1 MNQYFPRYNNSSNN
15 IKVELDLSN
24 YATKDDVKNITHVD
38 VSSYATKTN
47 LAALKTEVDKIDVSK
62 LKTVPDDLA
71 KLSNVVKNEVVKKTD
86 FSADTYVTRTKF
98 STDTNALDDKIDK
111 VEKKIPDISSLETK
125 RNVTALV
132 NNLNNKIDNLK
143 INDYAKKTS
152 LTNYMLTS
160 TFNTKS
166 TELESKI
173 KDADIIAKSAVT
185 KANSIKSDLNDY
197 VKKTDVANDITTIKN
212 DYVTNASFTS
222 RLNYLKSQHIAT
234 EVKTVDDK
242 TKKNA
247 SDILGFE
254 SRLKQK
260 EDSVDEVQRG
270 NALTSG
276 RDYYLDKMYLLYEC
290 KAFSFKYTS
299 GKINLRKSTGL
310 NNYSRDSDMD
320 AVSVA
325 TTTLPPLIDNGRMS
339 VRLEGAYFK
348 QMRLLLPNNDNIVN
362 IYIVYLID
370 PISNS
375 RNTDYTVQNALFGG
389 VKITKNATDTSKHKY
404 EGYGICFDEGGTFSK
419 GGINNGRNVL
429 IFGVH
434 ENSLVHANNKAN
446 NIYVMGDLFVQG
458 INDTTL
464 YAEKIHSQ
472 NFTAANKKFVLS
484 LHYNSDNSS
493 LFVNGKGELKFKA
506 KDDQIVKEILCLGN
520 ISHDW
525 TAANAQKKGLWGEIY
540 DFAVDYTSTNIGDIY
555 NIHRYLMKKHNI
567 N

>member
-1 MNQYFPRYNNSSNN
+1 M
-15 IKVELDLSN
+15 
-24 YATKDDVKNITHVD
+24 
-38 VSSYATKTN
+38 
-47 LAALKTEVDKIDVSK
+47 
-62 LKTVPDDLA
+62 
-71 KLSNVVKNEVVKKTD
+71 
-86 FSADTYVTRTKF
+86 
-98 STDTNALDDKIDK
+98 
-111 VEKKIPDISSLETK
+111 
-125 RNVTALV
+125 
-132 NNLNNKIDNLK
+132 K

-160 TFNTKS
+160 TFNAKY

-173 KDADIIAKSAVT
+173 KDADIIAKSVVT
-185 KANSIKSDLNDY
+185 KANVIKSDLDDY
-197 VKKTDVANDITTIKN
+197 AKKTDVANDITTIKN
-212 DYVTNASFTS
+212 DHVTNASLTS
-222 RLNYLKSQHIAT
+222 RLNDLKSQHIAT
-234 EVKTVDDK
+234 EVKTIDDK

-254 SRLKQK
+254 SRLKQR
-260 EDSVDEVQRG
+260 ENIVDEVQRE

-299 GKINLRKSTGL
+299 GKINLWKSTGV

-325 TTTLPPLIDNGRMS
+325 TTTLPPLINNGRMS

-348 QMRLLLPNNDNIVN
+348 QMRLLRANNDNIVN

-375 RNTDYTVQNALFGG
+375 RNTDYAVQNALFGG

-419 GGINNGRNVL
+419 GGINNGRSVL

-446 NIYVMGDLFVQG
+446 NIYVMDDFIVKG

-464 YAEKIHSQ
+464 YAEKLYSQ
-472 NFTAANKKFVLS
+472 NFTATNKKFVLS
-484 LHYNSDNSS
+484 LHYNGDDSY
-493 LFVNGKGELKFKA
+493 LFVNGKRELKFKA

-520 ISHDW
+520 ISDDW
-525 TAANAQKKGLWGEIY
+525 TAANAEKTGLWGEIY
-540 DFAVDYTSTNIGDIY
+540 DFAVHYTSTNIGDIY

-567 N
+567 

>member
-1 MNQYFPRYNNSSNN
+1 
-15 IKVELDLSN
+15 
-24 YATKDDVKNITHVD
+24 
-38 VSSYATKTN
+38 
-47 LAALKTEVDKIDVSK
+47 
-62 LKTVPDDLA
+62 
-71 KLSNVVKNEVVKKTD
+71 
-86 FSADTYVTRTKF
+86 
-98 STDTNALDDKIDK
+98 
-111 VEKKIPDISSLETK
+111 
-125 RNVTALV
+125 
-132 NNLNNKIDNLK
+132 
-143 INDYAKKTS
+143 
-152 LTNYMLTS
+152 MLTS
-160 TFNTKS
+160 TFNSKS
-166 TELESKI
+166 SELENKI
-173 KDADIIAKSAVT
+173 KDADVIAKSAVT
-185 KANSIKSDLNDY
+185 KANSTKSNLNDY
-197 VKKTDVANDITTIKN
+197 AKKTDVANDITTIKN
-212 DYVTNASFTS
+212 YYVSNASLTS
-222 RLNYLKSQHIAT
+222 RLNDLKSQHIAT
-234 EVKTVDDK
+234 EVKTIDDK

-247 SDILGFE
+247 TDILGFE

-260 EDSVDEVQRG
+260 EDIVDEVQTE

-299 GKINLRKSTGL
+299 RKINLWKSTGL

-325 TTTLPPLIDNGRMS
+325 TTSLPPLIDNGRMS

-348 QMRLLLPNNDNIVN
+348 QTRLLRPNNDNIVN

-404 EGYGICFDEGGTFSK
+404 EGYGMHFDEGGTFSK

-434 ENSLVHANNKAN
+434 ESSLVYKNNKAN

-464 YAEKIHSQ
+464 YAEKRYSQ
-472 NFTAANKKFVLS
+472 NFTAVNKKFVLS
-484 LHYNSDNSS
+484 LHYNGDDSY
-493 LFVNGKGELKFKA
+493 LFINGKRELKFKA
-506 KDDQIVKEILCLGN
+506 KDDQIVKEILCLRN
-520 ISHDW
+520 ISDGW
-525 TAANAQKKGLWGEIY
+525 TAANAQKMGFWRKIY

-555 NIHRYLMKKHNI
+555 NVHRYLMKKHNI
-567 N
+567 